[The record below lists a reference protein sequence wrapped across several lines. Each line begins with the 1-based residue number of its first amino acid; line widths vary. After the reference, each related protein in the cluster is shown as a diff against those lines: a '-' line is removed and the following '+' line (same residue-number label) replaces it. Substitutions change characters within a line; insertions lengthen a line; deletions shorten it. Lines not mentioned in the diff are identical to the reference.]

1 MTYSEKAEKADAF
14 PKVRPIKPAVPDAP
28 MPQPKYPTLPRIP
41 TRALLVAPSGSSKT
55 TTLIWWLMVGTLGL
69 WDRIYIF
76 CKTGAC
82 DSAWAPLI
90 RHIRRDMKV
99 PEHEQVMWSD
109 WDAEAVEDIIET
121 AALMTSYQRK
131 KGRAPFSIAVIV
143 DDHAE
148 DSKVVR
154 GKQLQSLYL
163 KGRHYG
169 ISTFV
174 TSQSYKLLDP
184 GIRKNALSL
193 LAWRTRT
200 SGASSDSQAIAE
212 AVGGTLPGGAK
223 EAEALLKDITSEQYQ
238 FAYIDAT
245 AQPGKV
251 WHRGWEPAG
260 V

>member
-1 MTYSEKAEKADAF
+1 M
-14 PKVRPIKPAVPDAP
+14 KPDVPDAP
-28 MPQPKYPTLPRIP
+28 MRQPKYDTLPRIP

-55 TTLIWWLMVGTLGL
+55 TTLIWWLMVGAKGL
-69 WDRIYIF
+69 FDRIYIF

-82 DSAWAPLI
+82 DSSWAPLI
-90 RHIRRDMKV
+90 KHIREDLRV
-99 PEHEQVMWSD
+99 PESEQVMWSD
-109 WDAEAVEDIIET
+109 WDPQAVQEIVDT
-121 AALMTSYQRK
+121 AASMTAYQRK
-131 KGRAPFSIAVIV
+131 KGRPPFSVAVVV

-154 GKQLQSLYL
+154 GKELGGLYL

-184 GIRKNALSL
+184 IIRKNALSL

-212 AVGGTLPGGAK
+212 AVGGTLPGGARQ
-223 EAEALLKDITSEQYQ
+223 AEALPKDITSERYQ

-245 AQPGKV
+245 AQPGKI
-251 WHRGWEPAG
+251 WHRGWEEVG
-260 V
+260 L

>member
-1 MTYSEKAEKADAF
+1 MEG
-14 PKVRPIKPAVPDAP
+14 
-28 MPQPKYPTLPRIP
+28 
-41 TRALLVAPSGSSKT
+41 TR
-55 TTLIWWLMVGTLGL
+55 GL
-69 WDRIYIF
+69 FDRIYVF

-82 DSAWAPLI
+82 DSSWAPLI
-90 RHIRRDMKV
+90 RYVHRDLKV
-99 PEHEQVMWSD
+99 PEGEQVMWSD
-109 WDAEAVEDIIET
+109 WYPDAAEGIVQT
-121 AALMTSYQRK
+121 AALMTAYQRR
-131 KGRAPFSIAVIV
+131 KGRSPFSIAVIV

-154 GKQLQSLYL
+154 GKQLGALYL

-184 GIRKNALSL
+184 LIRKNALSL

-245 AQPGKV
+245 PSEARSGI
-251 WHRGWEPAG
+251 AG
-260 V
+260 GSPRASSP

>member
-1 MTYSEKAEKADAF
+1 
-14 PKVRPIKPAVPDAP
+14 
-28 MPQPKYPTLPRIP
+28 
-41 TRALLVAPSGSSKT
+41 
-55 TTLIWWLMVGTLGL
+55 
-69 WDRIYIF
+69 
-76 CKTGAC
+76 
-82 DSAWAPLI
+82 
-90 RHIRRDMKV
+90 
-99 PEHEQVMWSD
+99 MWSD
-109 WDAEAVEDIIET
+109 WDPDAVQNIVDT
-121 AALMTSYQRK
+121 AALMAPYQRR
-131 KGRAPFSIAVIV
+131 KGRPPFSTAVIV

-174 TSQSYKLLDP
+174 TSQSFKLLDP

-212 AVGGTLPGGAK
+212 AVGGTLPGGARQ
-223 EAEALLKDITSEQYQ
+223 AEALLKEITSEPFQ

-251 WHRGWEPAG
+251 WHRGWEPVG
-260 V
+260 L